1 MTDVPSTMV
10 LEAMFSFLEVVVIC
24 CVVAFSSVFENMV
37 FEVNICDE
45 LVLVNRL
52 DVVAVDVL
60 RWFVADVDLET
71 DVRDRVDG
79 VVAKSEDSGMLI
91 LDVYDSV
98 VISNSPPTF
107 GVDCE
112 DCEGT
117 SVIGGWD

>member
-24 CVVAFSSVFENMV
+24 CVVAFSSVFE
-37 FEVNICDE
+37 VNICDE
-45 LVLVNRL
+45 LVLVDRL
-52 DVVAVDVL
+52 DVVALDVL
-60 RWFVADVDLET
+60 RWFVADVDLEA
-71 DVRDRVDG
+71 DVRDKVDG

-117 SVIGGWD
+117 SVIVGWD